1 MDKDKNSNFT
11 PRARKVVE
19 LARAEARRF
28 NHNYVGTEHILLGL
42 IKLGEGVAVNVL
54 GRMGLDLKTVRG
66 AVEKQV
72 GPGPEEA
79 KAPDTIP
86 LTPRV
91 QKVMAHAV
99 TEARSLGHAYVGTEH
114 ILLGLLKEGEG
125 VAARVLQQLD
135 VDLERCRKEILAD
148 IDPSAADESA
158 EKKDGETPPPEESA
172 EDSPPP
178 SRRSGEEGSRPGRGE
193 RLSLL
198 KTFGRDLTELAKAG
212 ELDPVIGRKEEI
224 RRVVQILCRRT
235 KNNQIGRAHV

>member
-125 VAARVLQQLD
+125 VAARVLQ
-135 VDLERCRKEILAD
+135 
-148 IDPSAADESA
+148 
-158 EKKDGETPPPEESA
+158 
-172 EDSPPP
+172 
-178 SRRSGEEGSRPGRGE
+178 
-193 RLSLL
+193 
-198 KTFGRDLTELAKAG
+198 
-212 ELDPVIGRKEEI
+212 
-224 RRVVQILCRRT
+224 
-235 KNNQIGRAHV
+235 IGRAHV

>member
-1 MDKDKNSNFT
+1 MDKDKNNNFT

-99 TEARSLGHAYVGTEH
+99 TEARALGHAYVGTEH

-125 VAARVLQQLD
+125 VAARVLQQ
-135 VDLERCRKEILAD
+135 
-148 IDPSAADESA
+148 
-158 EKKDGETPPPEESA
+158 
-172 EDSPPP
+172 
-178 SRRSGEEGSRPGRGE
+178 SRRRPRALPQGDPRGHRPLRRRRVREEGRRHPGFRGIFRRRPASLAPRAGEEGARPGRGE

-198 KTFGRDLTELAKAG
+198 KTFGRDLTELAQG
-212 ELDPVIGRKEEI
+212 
-224 RRVVQILCRRT
+224 RRT
-235 KNNQIGRAHV
+235 RPGHRPRGRDRAASSRSSAAAPRTTRC

>member
-1 MDKDKNSNFT
+1 MDKDKNNNFT

-28 NHNYVGTEHILLGL
+28 HHNYVGTEHILLGL

-54 GRMGLDLKTVRG
+54 GRMGLDLKNVRA
-66 AVEKQV
+66 AVEKSV

-79 KAPDTIP
+79 KQPDTIP

-125 VAARVLQQLD
+125 VAARVLLSLN

-148 IDPSAADESA
+148 IDPSAAAA
-158 EKKDGETPPPEESA
+158 EGEGKPVRTPPPPTSR
-172 EDSPPP
+172 PT
-178 SRRSGEEGSRPGRGE
+178 SRRLPASPGR
-193 RLSLL
+193 
-198 KTFGRDLTELAKAG
+198 
-212 ELDPVIGRKEEI
+212 
-224 RRVVQILCRRT
+224 
-235 KNNQIGRAHV
+235 RAVARAAANASRS